1 MADGTTTNQSF
12 VLPEVGASEDTWGTK
27 LNANWSALDTL
38 IGGVNATEF
47 AILDGATVTTAELN
61 ILDGVTATASELNAL
76 DGITAT
82 VSELNILDGVTA
94 TAAELN
100 ILDGVTATA
109 ANLNLLAG
117 ATATGTGTL
126 VFGTSPTLATAT
138 LTSPVIN
145 TAVTGTALA
154 STGEAEAG
162 TATDKLMT
170 PETTAAAI
178 AALAAAAAIT
188 TTTLSSDATAEFTWT
203 GTPRLVVFRFSQV
216 SPATDST
223 VLQARFRI
231 GGAYVSSSGAYA
243 YQVTSS
249 QGGNDTTSSG
259 SDSATSINLNS
270 NILSDWKVGNASGE
284 GLSGVAEIVLPG
296 DSVET
301 AMIFHTSYEATAGII
316 NNSIGSGR
324 RKAASVVDGV
334 QFFFDS
340 GNLASGKIIMEGYA

>member
-12 VLPEVGASEDTWGTK
+12 VLPEVGASEDTWGAK

-126 VFGTSPTLATAT
+126 VFGTSPTIATAT
-138 LTSPVIN
+138 LTSPTIN
-145 TAVTGTALA
+145 VTSDAEGDLLYRSAGGGLARLGIGGTDQVLTVA
-154 STGEAEAG
+154 SGLPSWADAAG
-162 TATDKLMT
+162 GLTVGS
-170 PETTAAAI
+170 
-178 AALAAAAAIT
+178 AIT
-188 TTTLSSDATAEFTWT
+188 TTSGTAHDFTGIPAGANRITLMIAGTSLAATGFQLVQLGDSGGFETSGYNGQGGGRSGETGFSTGFQITTFSNTASHLWSGVVTLVRVSGNAWAMASNMAGHTNDPPYPTLGAGSKTLSGELTQIRLTSTTGASFDA
-203 GTPRLVVFRFSQV
+203 GVINVLV
-216 SPATDST
+216 
-223 VLQARFRI
+223 
-231 GGAYVSSSGAYA
+231 
-243 YQVTSS
+243 
-249 QGGNDTTSSG
+249 
-259 SDSATSINLNS
+259 
-270 NILSDWKVGNASGE
+270 E
-284 GLSGVAEIVLPG
+284 
-296 DSVET
+296 
-301 AMIFHTSYEATAGII
+301 
-316 NNSIGSGR
+316 
-324 RKAASVVDGV
+324 
-334 QFFFDS
+334 
-340 GNLASGKIIMEGYA
+340 

>member
-126 VFGTSPTLATAT
+126 VFGTSPTIATAT

-154 STGEAEAG
+154 STAEAEAG
-162 TATDKLMT
+162 TATNKLMT
-170 PETTAAAI
+170 PDTTAAAI
-178 AALAAAAAIT
+178 AALAGGAGFSSGQTPQNVLGSRTKGT
-188 TTTLSSDATAEFTWT
+188 TYQNTTGD
-203 GTPRLVVFRFSQV
+203 PIMVVVSGDSGSINYMLQV
-216 SPATDST
+216 S
-223 VLQARFRI
+223 
-231 GGAYVSSSGAYA
+231 
-243 YQVTSS
+243 
-249 QGGNDTTSSG
+249 
-259 SDSATSINLNS
+259 
-270 NILSDWKVGNASGE
+270 
-284 GLSGVAEIVLPG
+284 
-296 DSVET
+296 
-301 AMIFHTSYEATAGII
+301 
-316 NNSIGSGR
+316 
-324 RKAASVVDGV
+324 VDGTTWIDV
-334 QFFFDS
+334 GDVGTS
-340 GNLASGKIIMEGYA
+340 GYRAVWSCIVPNSWRYRVPSSVSNPAGWVEVR